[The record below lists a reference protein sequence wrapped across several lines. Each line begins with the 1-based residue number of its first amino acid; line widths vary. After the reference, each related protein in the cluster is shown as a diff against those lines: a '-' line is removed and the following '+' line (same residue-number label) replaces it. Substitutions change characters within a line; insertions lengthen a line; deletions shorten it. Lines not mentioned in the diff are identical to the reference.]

1 MKVLQI
7 CYKPPYPPVDGGTVG
22 MHCITKGLLA
32 DGHNVKVLSVFSD
45 KHPVRYKSMD
55 DDYRSATRFEAEYI
69 DLSIHPLDAAVSLLC
84 GESYN
89 VKRFESK
96 SFANKIIDVLS
107 KDTFDIIQVESIFLA
122 PYVPVIRSH
131 TNTPI
136 VMRAHNVEYM
146 IWRKLA
152 LSTSSPLKRWYIK
165 KLALSLRAYE
175 LEHVNDFDGIVCVTD
190 LDADTFRREGCRRP
204 IMVRPFG
211 IDPKPAINTN
221 VEPYSLFHIAAMDW
235 QPNLDGVN
243 WFLDKV
249 WPLIHNKLPQ
259 VNLYLAGR
267 KMPETLLT
275 LKLDGVH
282 VVGEVPDAFEFM
294 ASKQINIVPLLAG
307 SGIRVK
313 IIEAMSIGKPVIS
326 TTIGAE
332 GIKYTDGKDILIANT
347 PEEFMHQIE
356 RCLNTPQ
363 LLEHIGS
370 NAHSLAMKEYDNNA
384 LSKRLVDFYNK
395 IIEKTLSES

>member
-7 CYKPPYPPVDGGTVG
+7 CYKPPFPPVDGGTVG

-32 DGHNVKVLSVFSD
+32 GGHNVKVLTVCSD
-45 KHPVRYKSMD
+45 KHPVRYEAMD
-55 DDYRSATRFEAEYI
+55 NDYRSATQFEAEYI
-69 DLSIHPLDAAVSLLC
+69 DLSIHPIDAAVSLLC

-96 SFANKIIDVLS
+96 AFANKIIDVLS
-107 KDTFDIIQVESIFLA
+107 KDTYDIIQVESIFLA
-122 PYVPVIRSH
+122 PYVPLIRSH
-131 TNTPI
+131 TKTPI
-136 VMRAHNVEYM
+136 VMRAHNVEYL

-152 LSTSSPLKRWYIK
+152 ASTSNPLKRWYIK
-165 KLALSLRAYE
+165 KLALTLRAYE

-190 LDADTFRREGCRRP
+190 IDADIFRREGCRRP

-211 IDPKPAINTN
+211 IDPKPANNTN

-235 QPNLDGVN
+235 QPNLDGIN

-249 WPLIHNKLPQ
+249 WPLIHSKLPQ

-267 KMPETLLT
+267 KMPETLLS
-275 LKLDGVH
+275 LKQEGVH

-294 ASKQINIVPLLAG
+294 SSKQINIVPLLAG

-313 IIEAMSIGKPVIS
+313 IIEAMSVGKPVIS
-326 TTIGAE
+326 TSIGAE
-332 GIKYTDGKDILIANT
+332 GIKFSDGEDILIANT
-347 PEEFMHQIE
+347 PEEFLNQIN
-356 RCLNTPQ
+356 RCVNTPGLMEQ
-363 LLEHIGS
+363 IGDK
-370 NAHSLAMKEYDNNA
+370 AHCLAMKEYDNNT
-384 LSKRLVDFYNK
+384 LSLRLVDFYNK
-395 IIEKTLSES
+395 IIEKSLIVS